1 MVATLTSSRATAGSQ
16 IGRSVPRLEGRAKVT
31 GRAEY
36 THPMRVSGMLNAKIF
51 RSTVAHG
58 RIRSIDT
65 SAARQMQGV
74 LHVVTID
81 DVLKV
86 LPDPYYGPAFH
97 DQPVLAHEKVRFVG
111 EPVAAVLAVDPH
123 VAEQAAQLISA
134 EYEELPA
141 VYDEVEALT
150 SNVYVHDR
158 LKPARSFAD
167 LKHLRDARNT
177 NTALDY
183 RLRRGDFD
191 AAYAAAEHKFEHE
204 FRTQKVLHLPFEPF
218 ACICDFQDDH
228 VTFYDSSQG
237 PSFVRIEMAR
247 LLGWPENKVRIKVPY
262 LGSGYGAKLYVKLE
276 ALALALSMIARKPV
290 KVALTFEEM
299 FYQVTR
305 HPCTYRIKS
314 GVDGNG
320 RIVARKCEVFWNGG
334 AYADIG
340 PRVTQKAG
348 LTATGPYDIDNV
360 AVDSYALY
368 TNLTPA
374 GALRGF
380 GVPQLVWAY
389 ESHMDMMARALHI
402 DPVKFRRINLLHQGR
417 AHATGQVIEDAPLER
432 LMDQLLERMNWAAPF
447 DRGSGTLRRGRGF
460 AIAIKAV
467 TSPTTSVAM
476 VCVAAD
482 GSVTLYCG
490 TVDMGQGSDT
500 AMAQMVGEI
509 LDVPAES
516 VRVIPRDTDATPYDT
531 GTLGSRSLFH
541 MGHAVRRA
549 AEEARD
555 KLRALAREVGEP
567 EGSNIP
573 VSELFR
579 KRYAMQAGNVI
590 GTGVFKPDYVPPS
603 PDTGQS
609 PQLTPFWMISGAG
622 AEVAVDTET
631 GHVKITRL
639 VNIVD
644 CGRPVNPKSVETQI
658 GGAAVMHVGFTMF
671 EKMHFDGGQVTNASL
686 ADYKIPGFH
695 DVPDVM
701 ENLWLDHDQANGP
714 FGAKG
719 VGEVATFCASPAIA
733 NAIDDAVSVRIT
745 EMPLS
750 AEAVYR
756 ALRARQGRPLQGD

>member
-1 MVATLTSSRATAGSQ
+1 MAATLDPPRATAGSQ
-16 IGRSVPRLEGRAKVT
+16 IGRSVPRVESRAKVT

-36 THPMRVSGMLNAKIF
+36 THTMRLPGMLHAKIF

-65 SAARQMQGV
+65 SAAKRVPGV
-74 LHVVTID
+74 LHVVTIE

-97 DQPVLAHEKVRFVG
+97 DQPILAHEKVRFVG
-111 EPVAAVLAVDPH
+111 EPVAAVIAADPH
-123 VAEQAAQLISA
+123 IAEQAVQLITA
-134 EYEELPA
+134 DYDELPA

-150 SNVYVHDR
+150 SKVYVHDR
-158 LKPARSFAD
+158 LKPAQAFAD
-167 LKHLRDARNT
+167 LKHLKDAKDT
-177 NTALDY
+177 NVALDY

-191 AAYAAAEHKFEHE
+191 KAYAAAEHKFEHE
-204 FRTQKVLHLPFEPF
+204 FKTQKVLHLSFEPF
-218 ACICDFQDDH
+218 ACICDYKDDH
-228 VTFYDSSQG
+228 VTFFDSTQG
-237 PSFVRIEMAR
+237 PSFVRSEMAR

-262 LGSGYGAKLYVKLE
+262 LGSGYGSKLYIKLE

-299 FYQVTR
+299 FYQITR
-305 HPCTYRIKS
+305 HPCTFRIKS
-314 GVDGNG
+314 GVDANG

-360 AVDSYALY
+360 WVDSYALY
-368 TNLTPA
+368 TNVTPA

-380 GVPQLVWAY
+380 GVPQLAWAY
-389 ESHMDMMARALHI
+389 ESHMDMMARALNI
-402 DPVKFRRINLLHQGR
+402 DPADFRRRNLLHEGR
-417 AHATGQVIEDAPLER
+417 EHATGQLLEDAPLDT
-432 LMDQLLERMNWAAPF
+432 LLDKLLERMNWSAPL
-447 DRGSGTLRRGRGF
+447 DKGSGTVRRGRGI

-467 TSPTTSVAM
+467 TSPTTSVAI
-476 VCVAAD
+476 VNVAAD

-500 AMAQMVGEI
+500 AMAQLVGEI

-516 VRVIPRDTDATPYDT
+516 VRVIPRDTDATPYDM

-555 KLRALAREVGEP
+555 KLKALAREVGEP
-567 EGSNIP
+567 DGSNMP
-573 VSELFR
+573 VSALFE
-579 KRYAMQAGNVI
+579 KRYGMQAGNVI
-590 GTGVFKPDYVPPS
+590 GTGVFKPDYVAPAPG
-603 PDTGQS
+603 TGQS
-609 PQLTPFWMISGAG
+609 PKVTPFWLISAAG
-622 AEVAVDTET
+622 AEVEVDTET
-631 GHVKITRL
+631 GHVKIAKL

-644 CGRPVNPKSVETQI
+644 CGKPVNPKAVETQI
-658 GGAAVMHVGFTMF
+658 SGAALMHLGFTMF
-671 EKMHFDGGQVTNASL
+671 EKMHIDGGQVTNASL

-695 DVPDVM
+695 DMPAVI
-701 ENLWLDHDQANGP
+701 ENLYLDHHQANGP

-719 VGEVATFCASPAIA
+719 VGEVSTFCPSPAIA
-733 NAIDDAVSVRIT
+733 NAIDDAVGVRIT
-745 EMPLS
+745 EMPLN
-750 AEAVYR
+750 AETVYR
-756 ALRARQGRPLQGD
+756 AIRTKHGMPLEDE